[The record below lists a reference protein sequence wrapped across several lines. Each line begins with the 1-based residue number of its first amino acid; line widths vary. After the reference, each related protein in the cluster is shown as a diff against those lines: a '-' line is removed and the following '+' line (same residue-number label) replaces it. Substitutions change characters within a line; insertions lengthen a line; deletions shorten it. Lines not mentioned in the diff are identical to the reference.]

1 MANFM
6 YIKQQCVAKISMSGA
21 ELFLQNLSISTAA

>member
-6 YIKQQCVAKISMSGA
+6 YTKQQSVAESSMSGA